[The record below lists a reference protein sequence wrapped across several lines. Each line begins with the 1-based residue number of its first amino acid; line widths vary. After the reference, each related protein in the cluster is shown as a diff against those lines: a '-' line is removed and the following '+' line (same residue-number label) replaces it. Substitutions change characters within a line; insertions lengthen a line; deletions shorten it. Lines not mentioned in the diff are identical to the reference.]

1 MGSRKGKRN
10 GKDPGFW
17 RPALVSTVQ
26 AFLIAAVLVEP
37 SLGTIGE
44 VGLLPAFAIIL
55 AIILVGVV
63 FDIVGVAAAAAD
75 EHPFHAMAAKRIPGA
90 RQAIALVRRADRVAT
105 FAVDLVGETTA
116 AISGAAGAA
125 VVFRLASGHA
135 LREDLAG
142 TLVIGGIAAVTVGA
156 KAAVKGLAIRRANEI
171 IFLAGRVIHA
181 VTSPR
186 RLPFRRGRGLP
197 RRKGPKPRGRGDV

>member
-1 MGSRKGKRN
+1 MGSRKGRRN
-10 GKDPGFW
+10 GKDPAFW
-17 RPALVSTVQ
+17 RPALVSTIQ
-26 AFLIAAVLVEP
+26 AFVIAALLVEP
-37 SLGTIGE
+37 SLGTIGR
-44 VGLLPAFAIIL
+44 VGLFPAFAIIL

-90 RQAIALVRRADRVAT
+90 REAIALVRRADRVAT

-156 KAAVKGLAIRRANEI
+156 KAAVKGLAIRRANAI
-171 IFLAGRVIHA
+171 IFLAGRLIHA
-181 VTSPR
+181 VTPR
-186 RLPFRRGRGLP
+186 RLPFRASRNNSGRR
-197 RRKGPKPRGRGDV
+197 RRKPQGL

>member
-1 MGSRKGKRN
+1 MGSRKGQRN
-10 GKDPGFW
+10 GKNHRFW
-17 RPALVSTVQ
+17 RPALVSTIQ
-26 AFLIAAVLVEP
+26 AFVIAALLVEP

-55 AIILVGVV
+55 LIILIGVV

-75 EHPFHAMAAKRIPGA
+75 EYPFHAMAAKRIPGA

-105 FAVDLVGETTA
+105 FAVDLVGEITA

-125 VVFRLASGHA
+125 VVFRLASGHG

-142 TLVIGGIAAVTVGA
+142 TLVIGGIAAFTVGA
-156 KAAVKGLAIRRANEI
+156 KAAVKALAIRRANEI

-181 VTSPR
+181 VTR
-186 RLPFRRGRGLP
+186 WLPFRRVPGLA
-197 RRKGPKPRGRGDV
+197 RRKGPKPRGRSDA